1 MCVDYV
7 VNHLAGAPRPHSF
20 HPALVS
26 DSSNPD
32 ATHPKKSSKKSK
44 KSSGDPNMSDPR
56 LFVNRPCVY
65 ERQLPGGA
73 YITAH
78 VERLQHGFYSSAS
91 VADMD
96 AENVD
101 FLAINFVFHPSH
113 TLSHRFKTATIR
125 ASVRGSQEM
134 RTSEMHPHGNPPGN
148 PRFLMH
154 APHLIFGTV
163 SPENMQWS
171 FSLAGSLGISEAP
184 VTASLIPS
192 GSLSRQFRRYEM
204 MRIQGSSR
212 TLKSALGPE
221 YDVESGE
228 IVWSLEE
235 NTLQRSGLPREF
247 TFVML
252 VHKPTA
258 DANIKLSLDINP
270 VLDAWFGSYPK
281 MLLSLAKYQPQARR
295 GVNFRREVG
304 QRFEPVDKAGDST
317 LLPLRHQVKIPP
329 DNSASQDNGL
339 AGNNNN
345 NNNLRQ
351 GLNTQYGNG
360 PYASGGYT
368 GLNPTQQLENGLF
381 SVRQNLE
388 VGLAPQSTALSKQ
401 TNRTHEPTAST
412 ITNGQSG
419 PSTFG
424 AASRPNPPL
433 RSTVEAYSATS
444 PRLLRRVRKLYNLH
458 TLQSARAAHPSS
470 SRGGDDLYLL
480 GPCWRDRGG
489 KVYEEEEVFEMSSA
503 PRRQRSASLSEAP
516 SMPIG
521 WGILEEFAPDLPFL
535 RG

>member
-1 MCVDYV
+1 M
-7 VNHLAGAPRPHSF
+7 A
-20 HPALVS
+20 
-26 DSSNPD
+26 
-32 ATHPKKSSKKSK
+32 
-44 KSSGDPNMSDPR
+44 DPR

-113 TLSHRFKTATIR
+113 TLSHRFKSATIR

-134 RTSEMHPHGNPPGN
+134 RTSEMLPHGN

-192 GSLSRQFRRYEM
+192 GSLSRHFRRYEM

-258 DANIKLSLDINP
+258 DADIKLNLDINP

-281 MLLSLAKYQPQARR
+281 MLLSLAKYQPQDRR

-304 QRFEPVDKAGDST
+304 QRFEPVDKAGGFNFAALESSFDHYIAMPGRKFTRSVT
-317 LLPLRHQVKIPP
+317 IPS
-329 DNSASQDNGL
+329 DNSASQNNSL

-345 NNNLRQ
+345 TNNNFQQ

-360 PYASGGYT
+360 QYASGGYNHW
-368 GLNPTQQLENGLF
+368 NPTQQLGNGLF

-388 VGLAPQSTALSKQ
+388 VGLTPSRVRSNQ
-401 TNRTHEPTAST
+401 TNRTQIEPTAST
-412 ITNGQSG
+412 INTGTSSVVPAQ
-419 PSTFG
+419 
-424 AASRPNPPL
+424 RPNPPL

-458 TLQSARAAHPSS
+458 TLRSPPAAHPAF
-470 SRGGDDLYLL
+470 GHDVDDVYFVVAHLESLD
-480 GPCWRDRGG
+480 RDRAGVIGG

-503 PRRQRSASLSEAP
+503 PRRQRSASLSEAH
-516 SMPIG
+516 SMPVG
-521 WGILEEFAPDLPFL
+521 WLTDRNLEEFVPDWPFL